1 MLVIAQSIAPIFL
14 IIVVGYV
21 FKRSGFPGDGFWPP
35 AERLA
40 YYVLL
45 PVLIV
50 RNLADA
56 NLAGI
61 RVGAYVLVIVGV
73 AAAMTA
79 LTLAL
84 RPVLRVD
91 GAAYSS
97 ILQGAIRLNSY
108 VGFGVA
114 EALWGAHGVVLVAL
128 FIAIMMPIVNVISI
142 GAIAA
147 YAHGGRPR
155 WGRVPADI
163 VKNPIIIACA
173 VGAALN
179 ALHLGLP
186 GWLGGLLTIFGR
198 TALPIALLCVG
209 AGLMLGAVRVQAGA
223 LAIACALKLA
233 VMPALTLGAA
243 HLAGLSGLSF
253 VVAVVFSAMPSS
265 PASYV
270 LARQLGGDAP
280 LMAGILTAQTA
291 FAALTVP
298 AIVAWLT

>member
-1 MLVIAQSIAPIFL
+1 MAAIAQSIAPIFL
-14 IIVVGYV
+14 IIVVGYA
-21 FKRSGFPGDGFWPP
+21 FKRSGFPGDGFWQP

-50 RNLADA
+50 RNLAEA
-56 NLAGI
+56 NLAGVQ
-61 RVGAYVLVIVGV
+61 VGAYVLVIVAV
-73 AAAMTA
+73 AAAMTG

-84 RPVLRVD
+84 RPALRVD
-91 GAAYSS
+91 GAADSS

-108 VGFGVA
+108 IGFGVA
-114 EALWGAHGVVLVAL
+114 EALWRGQGVVLVAL

-147 YAHGGRPR
+147 YAHDGKPR
-155 WGRVPADI
+155 WSRVPVEI
-163 VKNPIIIACA
+163 VRNPIIIGCA
-173 VGAALN
+173 IGGAMN

-186 GWLGGLLTIFGR
+186 GPVDALFAIFAR
-198 TALPIALLCVG
+198 TALPVALLCVG
-209 AGLMLGAVRVQAGA
+209 AGLVLGTVRLRIGA
-223 LAIACALKLA
+223 LGIACALKLA

-243 HLAGLSGLSF
+243 HVAGLSGLSF

-280 LMAGILTAQTA
+280 LMAGILTVQTA
-291 FAALTVP
+291 LAALTVP